1 MGDIQEEKIKMETPE
16 TQTLVETSLP
26 VWKAPEIVKIELRRT
41 LFDGGSN
48 TDGLNGSVPL

>member
-1 MGDIQEEKIKMETPE
+1 METPE